1 MTNVNFDQDRF
12 PEYIKTA
19 IHHRDAAKQI
29 LEEASRKL
37 DKPLDDDLNHGAASW
52 IPESYELS
60 YLEQEGDVILFCIF
74 YA

>member
-1 MTNVNFDQDRF
+1 LTNVNFDQDRF

-37 DKPLDDDLNHGAASW
+37 GKPLDDDLNHGIIYSKQLQ
-52 IPESYELS
+52 PNLS
-60 YLEQEGDVILFCIF
+60 G
-74 YA
+74 